1 MWTVI
6 NPCTSLYIFST
17 TDKNGE
23 EVNLETLKVL
33 FNIIF
38 WQAGGRRVG
47 VSQTARVHQLTRTR
61 TQSIYWLQS
70 GSSKGHSVVKP

>member
-38 WQAGGRRVG
+38 WQECHKLLEFTG
-47 VSQTARVHQLTRTR
+47 SPNISIKLYQTITYTKTYSVKLVHGTMM
-61 TQSIYWLQS
+61 
-70 GSSKGHSVVKP
+70 